1 MGLEREKV
9 SCRHGGF
16 VGSFGLKVSEGWR
29 RWILSCKEFFKVWSS
44 HFKWREMIWNWRW
57 TRCLSTIFSREFL
70 EATHSDSISSSD
82 GLRFWCVEA
91 KYGEGKDNGFSFCDQ
106 LIYYFL
112 CLTSEI
118 QWLFVRK
125 LVVSCGQKIEAFRD
139 GKNRITWSPISPWW
153 YPGGKDLQAD
163 SQQSE
168 IQGGSWIHLIWL
180 VIYWHMRQWK
190 RVFYTDSSMLR
201 HTGIAYDMICKTIHL
216 INDRSSS
223 DILHDI
229 VHLTHTSGHDTIYMM
244 IW

>member
-1 MGLEREKV
+1 MDCVFDVLRRNTVRARTTV
-9 SCRHGGF
+9 SRSVTSWFITFCA
-16 VGSFGLKVSEGWR
+16 SPLK
-29 RWILSCKEFFKVWSS
+29 F
-44 HFKWREMIWNWRW
+44 ND
-57 TRCLSTIFSREFL
+57 FL
-70 EATHSDSISSSD
+70 WEN
-82 GLRFWCVEA
+82 LWF
-91 KYGEGKDNGFSFCDQ
+91 
-106 LIYYFL
+106 
-112 CLTSEI
+112 
-118 QWLFVRK
+118 
-125 LVVSCGQKIEAFRD
+125 LVVKKLKLFEMAKTGSLD
-139 GKNRITWSPISPWW
+139 PPISPWW